1 VATTINP
8 SAQSQVMDAAVAAL
22 NTTQWTAYRT
32 RMASFPPDQLPAYNV
47 LPDDAEP
54 DYTDAY
60 AGTVDWKFRFRVRC
74 MAATVS
80 EVDRAVDALFVAG
93 SQVLLSDPSLGG
105 LVRITRYVSQKWERE
120 GEGELDQC
128 ALVVTF
134 ECEFGTSRSDPSVQ
148 MP

>member
-1 VATTINP
+1 MANP
-8 SAQSQVMDAAVAAL
+8 SVQSQVLDAAIAAL
-22 NTTQWTAYRT
+22 NTTEWLAYRT
-32 RMASFPPDQLPAYNV
+32 RMASFKADQLPAFNV

-74 MAATVS
+74 MAAAIN
-80 EVDRAVDALFVAG
+80 EVDRAVDPLFIEA
-93 SQVLLSDPSLGG
+93 SQVILSDPTLGG

-120 GEGELDQC
+120 GEGEYDQC
-128 ALVVTF
+128 ALVLTF
-134 ECEFGTSRSDPSVQ
+134 ESEFGTSRSDPSVS